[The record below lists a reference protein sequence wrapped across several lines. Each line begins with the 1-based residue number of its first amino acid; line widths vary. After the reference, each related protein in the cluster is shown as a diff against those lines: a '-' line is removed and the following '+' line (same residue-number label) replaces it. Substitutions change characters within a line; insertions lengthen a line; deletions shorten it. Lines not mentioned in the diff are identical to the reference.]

1 MVFSSPIFVFVF
13 LPLVLL
19 LYFLAAPRVKNF
31 ILLIFSLL
39 FYAWGEGERLTIM
52 LLSITINYLAA
63 LWIDRLPDGRVRKQ
77 ALFAG
82 VFLNLAL
89 LLYYKYTNFF
99 VVNYNQLAESQQWSS
114 IVIDKVIMPLGI
126 SFFTFQGMSY
136 TIDVYRR
143 ETAVQRNPFNLALYI
158 SFFPQLIAGPIV
170 RYHDISMQ
178 LGQRQITSTLFV
190 SGLQRFILGLAKK
203 VLIAD
208 NIGRVSHLLFTENP
222 ELIPGWMALLGM
234 VTSVVQIYYDFS
246 GYSDMAIGM
255 GRMFGF
261 RFLENFE
268 HPLSV
273 KSMRLFWTHW
283 HISLSNWFRDY
294 IYVPMGGNRKGPVHT
309 HFNLWLIFFLS
320 GLWHGSEWTFVI
332 FGIYHGIFMVAE
344 RLGTEKW
351 LRKLP
356 GFISNLYVWA
366 VFSFSIILFTSPD
379 IHFAYAYFCRIG
391 DMFMAAPYHRIW
403 TYLQPEFWFIL
414 VTGIVFCYPLRRKIE
429 QRIFTPS
436 PESTGFRRLA
446 PGLAELGF
454 YSALLLFSM
463 AAMAGSTYSPF
474 IYFRF

>member
-19 LYFLAAPRVKNF
+19 VYYLAAQRIQNI
-31 ILLIFSLL
+31 ILLVFSLL

-52 LLSITINYLAA
+52 LVSIIINYFTAIL
-63 LWIDRLPDGRVRKQ
+63 INKQ
-77 ALFAG
+77 TIPGKKKFFLFTG
-82 VFLNLAL
+82 ILLNLSL

-99 VVNYNQLAESQQWSS
+99 VANFNILAEHQGWKS
-114 IVIDKVIMPLGI
+114 IMMDRVILPLGI

-136 TIDVYRR
+136 IVDVYRKQA
-143 ETAVQRNPFNLALYI
+143 EVQRNPFNLALYI

-178 LGQRQITSTLFV
+178 LTSRKVTLELFV
-190 SGLQRFILGLAKK
+190 SGIQRFIIGLSKK

-208 NIGRVSHLLFTENP
+208 SIGRVSNELFTSTP
-222 ELIPGWMALLGM
+222 EGLPAYFAWLGM
-234 VTSVVQIYYDFS
+234 ITAVVQIYYDFS

-261 RFLENFE
+261 QFLENFK

-273 KSMRLFWTHW
+273 KNMRLFWTHW

-294 IYVPMGGNRKGPVHT
+294 IYIPLGGNKKGVIRT
-309 HFNLWLIFFLS
+309 QFNLWLIFFLS

-332 FGIYHGIFMVAE
+332 FGIYHGVFMVAE
-344 RLGTEKW
+344 RLGTER
-351 LRKLP
+351 LLNKLP
-356 GFISNLYVWA
+356 VVLQNMYVWLI
-366 VFSFSIILFTSPD
+366 FCLSIILFCSPD
-379 IHFAYAYFCRIG
+379 VNFAWNYFTQLF
-391 DMFMAAPYHRIW
+391 DFNSKAPFHQVW
-403 TYLQPEFWFIL
+403 LYLQPEFFVL
-414 VTGIVFCYPLRRKIE
+414 LAVGIVFCYPLKDSLIQWTYNHFTNKQIPRYIE
-429 QRIFTPS
+429 L
-436 PESTGFRRLA
+436 TGYFI
-446 PGLAELGF
+446 
-454 YSALLLFSM
+454 LLIFSM